1 MVNEL
6 ILPQDMYDEIIAH
19 AREGAPEEVCGI
31 LSGKDNI
38 ATGLYRA
45 RNVASER
52 TINYAVDDQTLL
64 KQFEFEARG
73 ETMVAVYHSHPES
86 PAFPS
91 ATDARQAYYPDAAY
105 IICSLERP
113 ERPVMRAFYLI
124 QSSPEYIPR
133 SSIPEMAAPL
143 RGNPK
148 FLTRYV
154 GDGHNGRYDLY
165 DLSRGDTAE
174 WIACQVQEVAILI
187 V

>member
-1 MVNEL
+1 MDVL
-6 ILPQDMYDEIIAH
+6 ILPQAIYDEIIAH

-31 LSGKDNI
+31 LSGRGNL

-52 TINYAVDDQTLL
+52 TINYAVDDRTLL

-113 ERPVMRAFYLI
+113 ERAVMRAFLLI
-124 QSSPEYIPR
+124 QRTPQPIPR
-133 SSIPEMAAPL
+133 AAVPDAARPL
-143 RGNPK
+143 RGDPG

-154 GDGHNGRYDLY
+154 GDHHHGRYDLY
-165 DLSRGDTAE
+165 DLTRGETAE
-174 WIACQVQEVAILI
+174 WTACEVREVPIL
-187 V
+187 VV